1 MKSPPSYLPSR
12 WEWSNFT
19 TSGRSRT
26 RASGTRCVFSLYV
39 AGMSTLL
46 ALAVGLPAAYYTARH
61 RFRGRGAFLLLVLV
75 TQMFAPTALL
85 VGIYREMVSLDLTDT
100 AEGLILVNAAFNLPF
115 CVWILNAYFASIPR
129 ELEEA
134 ACMDG
139 TGRLGALVRV
149 ILPLAMPG
157 VVTALVYTFIGA
169 WNEYVVALTITSSS
183 DRTTLTKAIPGFVTS
198 YHEQW
203 QYLFATSLD
212 RDRAGGGAVRL
223 RGAPPG
229 LRPDRGRHPGM
240 TSGCASR
247 PGPGRRPPRERR
259 AVSGAD
265 DLHTRRGERL
275 GQLVRA
281 ALSVTSMSM
290 SSTGQ
295 MRAKARRPSLEESA
309 TTTTCSARRA
319 NARLMLASPS
329 CWAVAPWATSM
340 RPRR

>member
-1 MKSPPSYLPSR
+1 MKLRTVLLTAAGWLVALAFLAPYAHMLLTALKPMPELMESPPSYLPSR

-19 TSGRSRT
+19 HIWSLTDPRVGD
-26 RASGTRCVFSLYV
+26 ALVFSLYV
-39 AGMSTLL
+39 AGASTLL

-134 ACMDG
+134 AWLDG
-139 TGRLGALVRV
+139 TGRLGALRRV
-149 ILPLAMPG
+149 VLPLAMPG

-183 DRTTLTKAIPGFVTS
+183 DRMTLTKAIPGFVTS

-203 QYLFATSLD
+203 QYLFATSLVAIVPVVVLFVFVE
-212 RDRAGGGAVRL
+212 RHLVSGLTAGGVR
-223 RGAPPG
+223 G
-229 LRPDRGRHPGM
+229 
-240 TSGCASR
+240 
-247 PGPGRRPPRERR
+247 
-259 AVSGAD
+259 
-265 DLHTRRGERL
+265 
-275 GQLVRA
+275 
-281 ALSVTSMSM
+281 
-290 SSTGQ
+290 
-295 MRAKARRPSLEESA
+295 
-309 TTTTCSARRA
+309 
-319 NARLMLASPS
+319 
-329 CWAVAPWATSM
+329 
-340 RPRR
+340 